1 MYRIVQ
7 VNIVYASAYRDPRVL
22 EPLMA
27 GMALD
32 WARYSHF
39 GWLLWTSSS
48 IFEVTERLKAVLD
61 PDDQFL
67 VTTFNPVIDRPG
79 GRLPK
84 WLWDWMNQPRDSL
97 SGRTTTLS
105 DLTSRYETG

>member
-1 MYRIVQ
+1 
-7 VNIVYASAYRDPRVL
+7 
-22 EPLMA
+22 MA

-39 GWLLWTSSS
+39 GWLLWTGSS

-84 WLWDWMNQPRDSL
+84 WLWDWINEPRDLVSGQASPL
-97 SGRTTTLS
+97 STLS
-105 DLTSRYETG
+105 KRYQIE